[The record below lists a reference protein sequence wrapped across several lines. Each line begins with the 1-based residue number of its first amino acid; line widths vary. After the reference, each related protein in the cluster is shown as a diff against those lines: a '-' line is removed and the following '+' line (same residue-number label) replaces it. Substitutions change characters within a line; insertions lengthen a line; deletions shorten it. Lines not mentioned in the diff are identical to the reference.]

1 MRIPTGARLARRSVR
16 CHQIDT
22 RAIPVRLTSV
32 STTTTVPGRR
42 PRTYWPGS
50 IRLKRLRDHT
60 DAQPPIGDHP
70 GHDGGT
76 AQRTDGRSA
85 TRRRIGPGR
94 RLVKLFVP
102 GSPSNPPALRPNRVA
117 ATCRPRTS
125 TLPPRLPVPAL
136 VKPARAR
143 QPTSR
148 LPDTSDLLESHR
160 NRDRIH
166 GVKGR
171 QGMRP
176 SMCTVPRPGEHIM
189 MVPFAGT
196 RSCSA
201 NGAKT
206 VGGPR
211 SDPNFRERQTNPVH
225 GEPNNRYCP
234 IFRKKPDLVD
244 QHPTSP
250 NRTQPVSGC
259 QRLGSCEPTRS
270 TGISARHVESAMI
283 LAGSQRS
290 A

>member
-1 MRIPTGARLARRSVR
+1 MRIPTGARLARRPVR

-22 RAIPVRLTSV
+22 RAIPARLTSV
-32 STTTTVPGRR
+32 STTTTVPGGR
-42 PRTYWPGS
+42 PHTYWPGS
-50 IRLKRLRDHT
+50 TRLKRLRDHT
-60 DAQPPIGDHP
+60 DARPPIGDHP

-76 AQRTDGRSA
+76 AQRTDCRSPP
-85 TRRRIGPGR
+85 RRRIGPGR

-102 GSPSNPPALRPNRVA
+102 GCPRNPPDLRPNQVA

-125 TLPPRLPVPAL
+125 TLPPRFPVPAL

-143 QPTSR
+143 PPASR
-148 LPDTSDLLESHR
+148 IPDTSDLLKSHC

-166 GVKGR
+166 GVKGI

-189 MVPFAGT
+189 MVLFAGT

-201 NGAKT
+201 NAPRRRGDRAQTRISGRDKPIPSMESQTTGTTRSFAK
-206 VGGPR
+206 
-211 SDPNFRERQTNPVH
+211 
-225 GEPNNRYCP
+225 NRTL
-234 IFRKKPDLVD
+234 ID